1 MSVIPRSVL
10 EVPITLLLL
19 AGLALVATAHWALR
33 RTQ

>member
-1 MSVIPRSVL
+1 MNAIPRSLL

-19 AGLALVATAHWALR
+19 AGLALVAAAQWALR